1 MQIHVKTN
9 YNFQEKRRD
18 RFFHICSET
27 MNVPCS
33 LFSGDE
39 NFYPCKEKFDII
51 QNKVND
57 E

>member
-18 RFFHICSET
+18 RFFHISSET

-33 LFSGDE
+33 LFIGDE
-39 NFYPCKEKFDII
+39 NFYPCKEKSDII